1 MLLCDV
7 SLGNIADFKDHKELD
22 STKFDSL
29 LVQGRHRP
37 STGQTL
43 KTWQGYEIPL
53 GKIVPREKTSREWWC
68 PEYSEYVVSSP
79 DSVVVKYLVKLGN
92 GLKKYSAKDLYLI
105 TDDEEKKF

>member
-7 SLGNIADFKDHKELD
+7 SFGNIADFKDHKELD

-29 LVQGRHRP
+29 LVQGRHHP

-53 GKIVPREKTSREWWC
+53 GKIVPKKKTSQEWWC
-68 PEYSEYVVSSP
+68 PKYSEYVVSSS
-79 DSVVVKYLVKLGN
+79 DSVVVKYLVKLGD
-92 GLKKYSAKDLYLI
+92 GLKKYSAKDLYMI
-105 TDDEEKKF
+105 TDDE